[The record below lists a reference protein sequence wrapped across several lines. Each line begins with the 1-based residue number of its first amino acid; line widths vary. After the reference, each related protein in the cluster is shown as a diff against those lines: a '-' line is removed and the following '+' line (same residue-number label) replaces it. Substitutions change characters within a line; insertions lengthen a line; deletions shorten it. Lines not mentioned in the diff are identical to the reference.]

1 MFRFKDEGGLDNF
14 QPPLPF
20 ALRVLLSVRRSNLGQ
35 QTRIES
41 RRRTPAVCG
50 RFILVLVQVNVLY
63 FGIIKDLFGCESE
76 VLDLAEGSM
85 VSDAIRLLR
94 DRASNQKNDMWSS
107 LAVAVN
113 REYASFSTVLGD
125 QDELAL
131 LPPVSGGSPKV
142 RR

>member
-1 MFRFKDEGGLDNF
+1 MCLRISSGLW
-14 QPPLPF
+14 
-20 ALRVLLSVRRSNLGQ
+20 A
-35 QTRIES
+35 I
-41 RRRTPAVCG
+41 
-50 RFILVLVQVNVLY
+50 ILVLVQVNVLY

-94 DRASNQKNDMWSS
+94 ARASNQKNDMWSS

-113 REYASFSTVLGD
+113 REYASFSIVLRD

-131 LPPVSGGSPKV
+131 LPPVSGGSQKV